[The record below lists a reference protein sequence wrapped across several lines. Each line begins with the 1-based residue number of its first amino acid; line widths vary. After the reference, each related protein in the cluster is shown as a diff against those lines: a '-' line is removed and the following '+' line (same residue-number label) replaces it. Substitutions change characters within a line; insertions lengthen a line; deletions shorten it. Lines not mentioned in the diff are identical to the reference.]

1 MKDER
6 IDDKI
11 NRDRQG
17 ATKDVTN
24 SAVVRVNRYTLKQK
38 LIEDNILKK

>member
-11 NRDRQG
+11 TRDRQG
-17 ATKDVTN
+17 ASKDVTN
-24 SAVVRVNRYTLKQK
+24 SVVVIVNRYA
-38 LIEDNILKK
+38 LKKYLTEQGIIK